1 MEQSWKHCM
10 VLWTPICQH
19 SFNNLKACMTNIPVL
34 QQPNTTQPFIIETD
48 TSNHA
53 CSAVLLQMEK
63 GSTVE
68 HPIAYESWKF
78 NSAEVCYTT
87 HK

>member
-1 MEQSWKHCM
+1 MEQSQKHRT

-19 SFNNLKACMTNIPVL
+19 SFNNLKVCMTDTSVL
-34 QQPNTTQPFIIETD
+34 QQPNTTQPFIIKMD
-48 TSNHA
+48 VSNHT
-53 CSAVLLQMEK
+53 CGTVLLQMEE

-68 HPIAYESWKF
+68 HLIAYESWKF
-78 NSAEVCYTT
+78 NSAEACYTT